1 MPARHLRQ
9 FERLLHA
16 AIVESRKFAVTAA
29 LGPPGRLLEMNLRP
43 RLILVTFA
51 LAAAIAIQPSRAVAL
66 PQARDADDVAARR
79 AVADS
84 LFAAAKYPAAREAYS
99 EVVAAWPDSLAVAYR
114 LAQTLVVTGRPRES
128 LALFRQVI
136 AAGYR
141 KTSALYYMAIAQGD
155 MGAMAAAYATLDTMM
170 AAGFRNKYGLLTD
183 SMLVTLRSDE
193 RWPAFISEVWGTAEM
208 PEVSQPLR
216 FVEQRDGVEISMRD
230 GTKLAATLMMPEGE
244 GTFPTVLVRTPY
256 GRVFEWGNRVHWAAR
271 GYVLVA
277 QDVRGRGDS
286 EGNFDPWMNERTDG
300 FDTIDWITRQ
310 PWSNGRVG
318 MIGASYAAQ
327 VQWLAAAERHPALDA
342 IIPIVSGTDPF
353 YDTPWDHG
361 ILKLGLLG
369 WAFDVTYPDSSPTE
383 GSWRDATV
391 APLEDADEMVT
402 GSDLAIW
409 NRWVARDRPE
419 DWASASF
426 LDQLAAD
433 PEGEDVPA
441 VFHVSG
447 WWDVESI
454 ATQRNWSRLAAAG
467 KRDQWLLYGPWQHD
481 NFYEHPPLSR
491 GDVEF
496 GDAARI
502 AFLAEWTRFF
512 DHWLKHRPVGLDTLP
527 RVRAFM
533 IGANRWACG
542 DAWPLPGAGKRVFHL
557 AGNAGRPGE
566 AGSLAGA
573 APASTPAAS
582 FRTDPADILLHED
595 PTFAE
600 DTHYPVGA
608 VNRDD
613 QLAWIS
619 EPFSE
624 SVSVVGPAELDI
636 TVTTDAPDIDLYALL
651 VSVDP
656 DGTARA
662 LAQPGKMRA
671 SLGTRERRPA
681 GTPVQ
686 LTLPMFPVGYRLP
699 AGSRL
704 GLVLRA
710 DWFPRFAP
718 IAAEGDA
725 PHTVRATIGGSTTTT
740 PRLSVYMLDDD

>member
-1 MPARHLRQ
+1 MISLPPRP
-9 FERLLHA
+9 LLIA
-16 AIVESRKFAVTAA
+16 
-29 LGPPGRLLEMNLRP
+29 
-43 RLILVTFA
+43 FA
-51 LAAAIAIQPSRAVAL
+51 LTAVAAGRPSHATGL
-66 PQARDADDVAARR
+66 PQSVEPNEVAAQRV
-79 AVADS
+79 AADS
-84 LFAAAKYPAAREAYS
+84 LFAAGEYAAAREAYG
-99 EVVAAWPDSLAVAYR
+99 EVVAAWPDSISVVYR
-114 LAQTLVVTGRPRES
+114 LAQTRVVTGRPRES
-128 LALFRQVI
+128 LALFRQAV

-141 KTSALYYMAIAQGD
+141 KTSALYYRAIAQGD
-155 MGAMAAAYATLDTMM
+155 MGDMGAAYATLDTMM

-183 SMLVTLRSDE
+183 SMLVTLRNDE

-208 PEVSQPLR
+208 PEVSQPLL
-216 FVEQRDGVEISMRD
+216 FVEQHDGAEIPMRD
-230 GTKLAATLMMPEGE
+230 GTKLAATLMMPEGD
-244 GTFPTVLVRTPY
+244 GPFPTILVRTPY
-256 GRVFEWGNRVHWAAR
+256 GRVFEWGNGVHWAAR

-286 EGNFDPWMNERTDG
+286 EGEFDPWMNERTDG
-300 FDTIDWITRQ
+300 FDTIEWITRQ

-369 WAFDVTYPDSSPTE
+369 WAFDVTYPDSSPAE
-383 GSWRDATV
+383 GSWRAAAV
-391 APLEDADEMVT
+391 APLEDADEVVT
-402 GSDLAIW
+402 GGDLAIW
-409 NRWVARDRPE
+409 NRWVERDRPE

-426 LDQLAAD
+426 LDALVAD
-433 PEGEDVPA
+433 AEGEDVPA
-441 VFHVSG
+441 VLHVSG

-467 KRDQWLLYGPWQHD
+467 KRDQWLLYGPWQHS
-481 NFYEHPPLSR
+481 NFYEHPPLAR
-491 GDVEF
+491 GDLEF
-496 GDAARI
+496 GAAARI
-502 AFLAEWTRFF
+502 AYLAEWTRFF
-512 DHWLKHRPVGLDTLP
+512 DHWLKQRPVGLDTLP
-527 RVRAFM
+527 RVRAFV
-533 IGANRWACG
+533 IGANRWAGG
-542 DAWPLPGAGKRVFHL
+542 DAWPLPDAVERVLHLGANEGSPCT
-557 AGNAGRPGE
+557 AGLLTG
-566 AGSLAGA
+566 L
-573 APASTPAAS
+573 APASIPAAS
-582 FRTDPADILLHED
+582 FRTDPSDVFLQDD

-600 DTHYPVGA
+600 NTRYDAGA
-608 VNRDD
+608 VNRAD

-624 SVSVVGPAELDI
+624 SVSVVGPAELEI
-636 TVTTDAPDIDLYALL
+636 IVATDAPDVALYALL

-671 SLGTRERRPA
+671 SLAAEERLRSA
-681 GTPVQ
+681 TPVR
-686 LTLPMFPVGYRLP
+686 LMVPMFPVGYHLP

-718 IAAEGDA
+718 VAGEGGT
-725 PHTVRATIGGSTTTT
+725 PQVVRATIGGGTTTA
-740 PRLSVYMLDDD
+740 PRLSFYVLGED